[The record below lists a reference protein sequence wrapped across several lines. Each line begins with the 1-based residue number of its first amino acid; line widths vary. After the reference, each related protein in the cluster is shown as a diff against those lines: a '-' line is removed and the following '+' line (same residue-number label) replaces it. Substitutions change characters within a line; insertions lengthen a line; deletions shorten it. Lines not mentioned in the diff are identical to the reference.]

1 MRVLLLVDGLHS
13 EELLRSLGRLLELG
27 RAELLLAYARGPGPR
42 GALELVMHRAG
53 PHHLPPGRSRALDRE
68 EVERGERAL
77 VEAATLARP
86 LCGSVETVQVE
97 GEAGHALCE
106 LARARGADVVA
117 LRTGGHL
124 GPVARFVADHC
135 GCPVLLLR

>member
-27 RAELLLAYARGPGPR
+27 RAELLLAYARGPAAR
-42 GALELVMHRAG
+42 GALDLVMHRPG
-53 PHHLPPGRSRALDRE
+53 PHHLPPGRERELDQE
-68 EVERGERAL
+68 EVARGERAL
-77 VEAATLARP
+77 AEAVELARP
-86 LCGSVETVQVE
+86 LAARVEGVQVA

-106 LARARGADVVA
+106 LARARAVDVVA

-135 GCPVLLLR
+135 PCPVLLLR